1 MRYCFA
7 LANTRGCSS
16 LWPPQQSGP
25 LSVRNSEDMPWT
37 RLTATSRRLVPADLM
52 PVAKQFL
59 DFAFS
64 RFATHPRPAGLQ
76 DIQNSAASG
85 DPGSDSGE
93 VPWRIAG
100 RPRRYAGDPLS
111 AMCQLPSDLA
121 RERYHAILASN
132 GSDCGTLLAE
142 LAAYSSPEDTG
153 SFDLFDPLGCAIRDP
168 TGGPVIAAVVV
179 QFKRDSPVFERF
191 RRHCEDRIT
200 AEEFAKC
207 SDSPSSPDITIFL
220 QNRFDE
226 LAVERVIDLRLP
238 ATRSWFFDRYKEGV
252 LGYPGWGQKVA
263 GDDFDAM
270 LPALLSQKLG
280 GEYVTQVIGADL
292 RSRNA
297 SGLVFPSARC
307 NCTAQI
313 LEGQLVHWNGWNFV
327 DYRGA
332 PPPIVQNEG
341 QLLWLDAGCAMDSEP
356 TSEQL
361 DVFEDV
367 VRKAI
372 HSGKPQ
378 QLEELT
384 IFGDPLWNV
393 DLAPQSTVHQG
404 IGRWRGSI
412 AIRGLDEP
420 TELLT
425 LVGDA
430 DDRRSQE
437 VPAAGQ

>member
-1 MRYCFA
+1 
-7 LANTRGCSS
+7 
-16 LWPPQQSGP
+16 
-25 LSVRNSEDMPWT
+25 
-37 RLTATSRRLVPADLM
+37 M

-64 RFATHPRPAGLQ
+64 RFATPSRPGGLK

-85 DPGSDSGE
+85 DLGSDSGE
-93 VPWRIAG
+93 VPSRMVG
-100 RPRRYAGDPLS
+100 RMRRYAGDPLA
-111 AMCQLPSDLA
+111 AMYQLPSDLA

-132 GSDCGTLLAE
+132 GSDCGTMLAE
-142 LAAYSSPEDTG
+142 LAAYFGPMDTG
-153 SFDLFDPLGCAIRDP
+153 SFDLFDPLGFAVRDP
-168 TGGPVIAAVVV
+168 TGGPVIAAIVV
-179 QFKRDSPVFERF
+179 QFKRDSPTFERF
-191 RRHCEDRIT
+191 REYCEHRIT
-200 AEEFAKC
+200 AEEFARC

-220 QNRFDE
+220 QNRFDD

-252 LGYPGWGQKVA
+252 LGCPGWGQKLM

-341 QLLWLDAGCAMDSEP
+341 QLLWLDAGCALDSEP

-361 DVFEDV
+361 DVFEHVMRD
-367 VRKAI
+367 AI
-372 HSGKPQ
+372 NSGKPQ

-384 IFGDPLWNV
+384 IFADPLWNV
-393 DLAPQSTVHQG
+393 DHAPQCAVHQG

-412 AIRGLDEP
+412 AVRGLDEP
-420 TELLT
+420 TDLLT
-425 LVGDA
+425 LVGHA
-430 DDRRSQE
+430 DDRRSKE
-437 VPAAGQ
+437 APAEGR